1 VLIGA
6 EYTSYGLVIV
16 HEDDR
21 PYEELQIA
29 VMLRALINEHNLTL
43 VVLHSLRHCSTSLK
57 L

>member
-1 VLIGA
+1 MLIGA
-6 EYTSYGLVIV
+6 EYTGYGLVIV

-29 VMLRALINEHNLTL
+29 VMLRALINAHNLTL